1 MKRGRARTI
10 YSGLEKYSENAVI
23 GRLLV
28 LNPMR
33 KCRAETE
40 TERVGHRRRRVDKC
54 NAIARIVEGHAEEM
68 SSGVNWCANEHEP
81 RTLEL
86 KLRPGLDGSKE
97 IEARWT

>member
-10 YSGLEKYSENAVI
+10 YSGLENDSEYTV
-23 GRLLV
+23 RLVRMLV

-40 TERVGHRRRRVDKC
+40 TERIDHRRGRVDKR
-54 NAIARIVEGHAEEM
+54 NAISRSVEGHAEEM
-68 SSGVNWCANEHEP
+68 CSGVNGCTNEHEP

-86 KLRPGLDGSKE
+86 KLRPELDGSKE
-97 IEARWT
+97 IEAR